1 MAADTTL
8 TIYGCGHLAGV
19 TVPVVIAGVYMGTA
33 LVAADGS
40 VTVTYGSDVSG
51 KVTAA
56 YLATN
61 FATAEGSVQ
70 DTTFTVFNGTTYV
83 TVYVPILVG
92 LPFTA
97 TGRMLRPVTAE
108 ATHSEN
114 GPGLGKMR
122 RANSV
127 AMLLPEA
134 HEDLKIGM
142 STSDLAAV
150 ALSPDG
156 LGTLELL
163 NADDAPFS
171 GVLYSMVADSPGF
184 DTQFTWQSAQPYRL
198 NVSLV
203 SLFHVSDS
211 RGDR

>member
-8 TIYGCGHLAGV
+8 TIYGTGHLAGV
-19 TVPVVIAGVYMGTA
+19 TVAVVVAGIYMGTA
-33 LVAADGS
+33 VVATDGS

-70 DTTFTVFNGTTYV
+70 DTTFQVFNGTTYV
-83 TVYVPILVG
+83 TVTVPVLVG

-97 TGRMLRPVTAE
+97 TGRLLRPVTAE
-108 ATHSEN
+108 ATDSDN
-114 GPGLGKMR
+114 GPALGKMR
-122 RANSV
+122 RANAV

-134 HEDLKIGM
+134 HEDLSIGM
-142 STSDLAAV
+142 STSDLAAA
-150 ALSPDG
+150 ALSTDG

-163 NADDAPFS
+163 NADDAPFA
-171 GVLYSMVADSPGF
+171 GVLYQFIKDSPGF
-184 DTQFTWQSAQPYRL
+184 DTQFTWRSAQPYRL
-198 NVSLV
+198 NVALV
-203 SLFHVSDS
+203 SLFHVVGQ
-211 RGDR
+211 R